1 MSFTTGSGSG
11 GGVSS
16 AGVQAIID
24 GNQGWAQYA
33 DGTYTS
39 ASPLVVSQGVK
50 VTLPNDAASVIDT
63 YLPEGTTSFYD
74 GTTNSITPDKVGNGY
89 SIRIDFDC
97 YTTSNTGYGEISL
110 DVGGSVGEILN
121 IPVNFPRGTGSGNVR
136 VFSRTSL
143 LYSLDTFVTNGGVL
157 SYESIRGN
165 TSIYNIVYVIAKMSE
180 GQS

>member
-11 GGVSS
+11 SGVSS
-16 AGVQAIID
+16 ADVRGIID
-24 GNQGWAQYA
+24 SNHGWAQYA

-39 ASPLVVSQGVK
+39 SSPLVVNQGVK
-50 VTLPNDAASVIDT
+50 VTLPNDASNVIDT
-63 YLPEGTTSFYD
+63 HLPAGTTSFYD
-74 GTTNSITPDKVGNGY
+74 GITNTVTPDNVGNSY

-110 DVGGSVGEILN
+110 DVGGAIGEILN
-121 IPVNFPRGTGSGNVR
+121 IPVNFPRGTGSSNVR

-143 LYSLDTFVTNGGVL
+143 LYSLDTFVSTGGVL

-165 TSIYNIVYVIAKMSE
+165 TSIYNIVYVIAKTSE
-180 GQS
+180 GR